1 MPLLSIV
8 WATVVLL
15 SVLIYMA
22 CSFYNKDLRKYHL
35 HFAAGTFIICAV
47 LAGFI
52 EFTLRSRG
60 ILMLVN
66 FYEIRAPSFSESA
79 LFYAKH
85 IALYGGAYALLL
97 KIKKRALKIT
107 FQIFATF
114 IFSYFYLIS
123 CSMAIRGYH
132 VEFRQPICLCN
143 GHGDVCNTSV
153 NYGLVHPEYFIFW
166 PSIFREFAPP
176 YQCG

>member
-1 MPLLSIV
+1 MPLLSLV

-15 SVLIYMA
+15 SVLIYTA

-35 HFAAGTFIICAV
+35 HFAAGTFIICA
-47 LAGFI
+47 AFACFI

-60 ILMLVN
+60 ISMSSNYSGLKASN
-66 FYEIRAPSFSESA
+66 FSETV

-85 IALYGGAYALLL
+85 IALYGGTYALLL

-107 FQIFATF
+107 FQTF
-114 IFSYFYLIS
+114 FILIFSYFYLLS
-123 CSMAIRGYH
+123 YSLAASGYRIAFH
-132 VEFRQPICLCN
+132 QPICLCN
-143 GHGDVCNTSV
+143 GGGVLCYATLNFSATPRDAVV
-153 NYGLVHPEYFIFW
+153 FW
-166 PSIFREFAPP
+166 PSLFREFAPP